1 MLLHTIDMITR
12 SHDILA
18 TNIHKYAALSHS
30 AYICMLFD
38 DETIEYWL
46 VLNCVTRAWLWTEGR
61 LKFDKQHISP
71 LFTWC
76 LPIDPFPI
84 PFLHLGR
91 VWRGVFTIFTLAAVA
106 EPESQPTGKFWHRQ
120 KWKSILSSI
129 FGVFFSGKVR
139 PCFSRA
145 YIGLKNSSAVPG

>member
-76 LPIDPFPI
+76 LPIDSI
-84 PFLHLGR
+84 PDSVPSSRSCLTGGFHDIHVGSGGR
-91 VWRGVFTIFTLAAVA
+91 TGESANGEILASAKMEVDFV
-106 EPESQPTGKFWHRQ
+106 EYFWC
-120 KWKSILSSI
+120 
-129 FGVFFSGKVR
+129 FFSGKVR

-145 YIGLKNSSAVPG
+145 YIGLKISSAVPG